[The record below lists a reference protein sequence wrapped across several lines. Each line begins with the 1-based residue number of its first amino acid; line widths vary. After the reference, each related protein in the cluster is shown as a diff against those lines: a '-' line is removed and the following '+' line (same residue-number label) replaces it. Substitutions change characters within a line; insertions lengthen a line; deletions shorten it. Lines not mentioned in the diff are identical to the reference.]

1 MLIWGFV
8 HIYNEMGLL
17 TEIEFL
23 TSDMDVASWSVAQ
36 GSIIKP
42 TEDFCY
48 LA

>member
-23 TSDMDVASWSVAQ
+23 TSDMDVAS
-36 GSIIKP
+36 
-42 TEDFCY
+42 
-48 LA
+48 